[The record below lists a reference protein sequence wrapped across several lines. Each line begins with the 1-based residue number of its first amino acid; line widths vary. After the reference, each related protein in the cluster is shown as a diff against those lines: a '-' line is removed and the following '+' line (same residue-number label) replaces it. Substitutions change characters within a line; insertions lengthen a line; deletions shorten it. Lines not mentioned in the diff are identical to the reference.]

1 MQKDPPLPPLQ
12 PFSTIQL
19 FCYLCKAISTPMS
32 EPIKHECGIAMIRL
46 LKPFE
51 HYLAKYGTS
60 FYGLKKLHLMMQK
73 QHNRG
78 QDGAG
83 IACVKFDL
91 APGHKFIERVRS
103 NSGSAIQ
110 DIFETVYKRINAIGE
125 RDSRLLNDA
134 HWLKYHA
141 EFTGELFLGHL
152 RYSTFGKQGIEL
164 LHPVLRSNNWETKN
178 LVLAGNFNLTNVDE
192 LFERLIDLGQHP
204 IETSDTITML
214 EKIGHFLDEE
224 NERLYREFKSSGHQK
239 REISGLIGKHL
250 DLQAIL
256 TRSSKDWDGGYAIIG
271 AIGHGDAFALRD
283 PSGIR
288 PAYYYKDDEV
298 VVVASERPVI
308 QTSFN
313 VPYES
318 VREIKPGYALIIK
331 KDGHVSEK
339 KILEPLERKAC
350 SFERIYFSRGT
361 DVEIYRERQNLG
373 KALAPAIL
381 DAIGHDLENTVFSF
395 IPNTASV
402 AFKGLMDEIEAYC
415 AHTKK
420 EKIIQLGKDLSEES
434 LEKILALRPRVEQV
448 AVKDAKLRTFI
459 TQDKERD
466 DLVGHIYDIT
476 YGSVRKGVDSLVVVD
491 DSIVRGTTLKQS
503 IIRILDRLGPKKII
517 IASSAPQI
525 RYPDCYGIDMSKLH
539 DFIAFHAAIH
549 LLKETN
555 QGNVINDVYKKCRA
569 QLKLPKEQA
578 VNHVKEIYKP
588 FTATQISDK
597 IAAMLTTGET
607 KAVIQVVY
615 QNIEDLHAACPNHPG
630 DWYFTGNYPTPGGNK
645 AACKAFINY
654 IEGRDIR
661 PY

>member
-1 MQKDPPLPPLQ
+1 LWDDKTLT
-12 PFSTIQL
+12 FAAGI
-19 FCYLCKAISTPMS
+19 KNGMS
-32 EPIKHECGIAMIRL
+32 EPIKHECGIALIRL
-46 LKPFE
+46 LKQPE

-91 APGHKFIERVRS
+91 APGHKFIDRARS
-103 NSGSAIQ
+103 NSGTALA
-110 DIFETVYKRINAIGE
+110 DIFQTVYSRINDIGE
-125 RDSRLLNDA
+125 KNAHLLNDF

-178 LVLAGNFNLTNVDE
+178 LVMAGNFNLTNVDE

-224 NERLYREFKSSGHQK
+224 NERLYQEYKQAGHPK
-239 REISGLIGKHL
+239 RKISGLIAKNL
-250 DLQAIL
+250 NLQTIL
-256 TRSSKDWDGGYAIIG
+256 SQSSRDWDGGYSIIG

-308 QTSFN
+308 QTTFN

-331 KDGHVSEK
+331 KDGHVAEQLCK
-339 KILEPLERKAC
+339 KPLERRSC

-361 DVEIYRERQNLG
+361 DFEIYRERQKLG

-381 DAIGHDLENTVFSF
+381 DTIDNDLENTVFSY

-402 AFKGLMDEIEAYC
+402 AFQGLMDELENVC
-415 AHTKK
+415 ARIKK
-420 EKIIQLGKDLSEES
+420 EKILLLGNSLNAAKLEQILSI
-434 LEKILALRPRVEQV
+434 KPRIEQV
-448 AVKDAKLRTFI
+448 AVKDAMLRTFI
-459 TQDKERD
+459 TQDIERD

-476 YGSVRKGVDSLVVVD
+476 YGSIRKGIDNLVVLD
-491 DSIVRGTTLKQS
+491 DSIVRGTTLKHS
-503 IIRILDRLGPKKII
+503 IIRILDRLQPRKII
-517 IASSAPQI
+517 VASSAPQI

-539 DFIAFHAAIH
+539 DFIAFHAAIN
-549 LLKETN
+549 LLKETK
-555 QGNVINDVYKKCRA
+555 QGYIINEVYKKCRA
-569 QLKLPKEQA
+569 QAHVPKEE
-578 VNHVKEIYKP
+578 VINHVKEIYKP
-588 FTATQISDK
+588 FTAEQISAK
-597 IAAMLTTGET
+597 IAAMLTSPET
-607 KAVIQVVY
+607 KSFIQVVY
-615 QNIEDLHAACPNHPG
+615 QKIEDLHEACPGHKG
-630 DWYFTGNYPTPGGNK
+630 DWYFTGDYPTPGGNK
-645 AACKAFINY
+645 VVNKAFINY
-654 IEGRDIR
+654 IEGRDVR

>member
-1 MQKDPPLPPLQ
+1 
-12 PFSTIQL
+12 
-19 FCYLCKAISTPMS
+19 MS

-46 LKPFE
+46 LKPFD

-83 IACVKFDL
+83 IACVKFNL
-91 APGHKFIERVRS
+91 APGHKFIDRVRS
-103 NSGSAIQ
+103 NSGSAIEE
-110 DIFETVYKRINAIGE
+110 IFETVYRRINVIGE

-192 LFERLIDLGQHP
+192 LFEKLIDLGQHP

-224 NERLYREFKSSGHQK
+224 NERLYREFKAGGYQK
-239 REISGLIGKHL
+239 REISGLIGKNL
-250 DLQAIL
+250 NLQTIL
-256 TRSSKDWDGGYAIIG
+256 SKSSTDWDGGYAIIG

-308 QTSFN
+308 QTSFD
-313 VPYES
+313 VPYEA
-318 VREIKPGYALIIK
+318 VREIMPGHALLIK
-331 KDGHVSEK
+331 KDGKVTEEQ
-339 KILEPLERKAC
+339 IVEPLERKAC

-361 DVEIYRERQNLG
+361 DVEIYQERKKLG
-373 KALAPAIL
+373 KALTPAIL
-381 DAIGHDLENTVFSF
+381 EAIDHDLENTVFSY

-402 AFKGLMDEIEAYC
+402 AFHGLKDELNSVCSRI
-415 AHTKK
+415 KK
-420 EKIIQLGKDLSEES
+420 EKILQAGKNITPEKLDEILS
-434 LEKILALRPRVEQV
+434 INPRIEQV

-459 TQDKERD
+459 TQDTDRD
-466 DLVGHIYDIT
+466 YLVGHIYDIT
-476 YGSVRKGVDSLVVVD
+476 YGSIKKGVDNLVVLD
-491 DSIVRGTTLKQS
+491 DSIVRGTTLKHS
-503 IIRILDRLGPKKII
+503 IIRILDRLNPKKII

-539 DFIAFHAAIH
+539 DFIAFHAAIN

-555 QGNVINDVYKKCRA
+555 QGYIINEVYKKCRA
-569 QLKLPKEQA
+569 QLYSQKEE
-578 VNHVKEIYKP
+578 VINHVKEIYKP
-588 FTATQISDK
+588 FTAEQISAK
-597 IAAMLTTGET
+597 IAAMLTTSET
-607 KAVIQVVY
+607 KAAVNVVY
-615 QNIEDLHAACPNHPG
+615 QKIEDLHDACPNHKG

-645 AACKAFINY
+645 VVNKAFINY
-654 IEGRDIR
+654 IEGKDVR